1 MSVVCRNKINIQEEP
16 LNEAKS
22 VHPPEPGDRGDQA
35 PPIFLLFPSLIL
47 SDRGC

>member
-22 VHPPEPGDRGDQA
+22 EPGDRGDQA